1 MLVTD
6 ATTVG
11 VAEIVMDLVAVVVP
25 EPLATVN
32 VIVFTPAVVYV
43 TEVFCTVDVDGAP
56 PVIVHNHEL
65 GPPVLA
71 SVKVIGTPVQ
81 PVLADVMAAVGVV
94 AATPVILILSK

>member
-1 MLVTD
+1 
-6 ATTVG
+6 
-11 VAEIVMDLVAVVVP
+11 MDLVAVVVP

-65 GPPVLA
+65 GPPVLP